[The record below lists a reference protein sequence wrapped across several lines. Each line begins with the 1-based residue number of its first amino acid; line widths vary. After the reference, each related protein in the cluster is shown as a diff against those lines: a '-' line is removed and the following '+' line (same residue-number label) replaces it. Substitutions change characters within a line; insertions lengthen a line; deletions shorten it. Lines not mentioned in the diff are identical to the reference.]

1 MRAFYQESQIREVAV
16 AEARAI
22 LREEGARERASQRA
36 AEPPT
41 PKWRSRAQ
49 DKTRR

>member
-1 MRAFYQESQIREVAV
+1 MRAFYEESQIRKAAV

-22 LREEGARERASQRA
+22 LREERARERAAQRA
-36 AEPPT
+36 AQPPT